1 MEAPTLD
8 MRQLF
13 GHRVYYFCQ
22 CVGKLVAAETC
33 DKILA

>member
-13 GHRVYYFCQ
+13 GHRVHYFRQ
-22 CVGKLVAAETC
+22 CVGKLVAAC
-33 DKILA
+33 VKILA